1 MIRDYLNSFRIL
13 TEDDISTFMSMVTSK
28 SLKKGEFFITEGK
41 ISRYIAYIQSGIF
54 RTFYHSSAQEE
65 VTYCF
70 TFKNTLITAYSSW
83 ITQKPTTENI
93 QALTDMELMLI
104 SLENM
109 RDLEVSNP
117 NWIKFFKHIAE
128 LEYINLENRV
138 FMLQRESAE
147 LRYQNLVDNH
157 PEYLHHIPLHYLASY
172 LGVTQR
178 HLSRIR
184 KNFAF

>member
-1 MIRDYLNSFRIL
+1 MLREYLQSYQIL
-13 TEDDISTFMSMVTSK
+13 KEEDIDSFMSLVTPK
-28 SLKKGEFFITEGK
+28 KLKKGEFFITKGK

-54 RTFYHSSAQEE
+54 RSFYYSSEQEE

-70 TFKNTLITAYSSW
+70 TFQNTLITAYSSW
-83 ITQKPTTENI
+83 ITQQPTNENI
-93 QALTDMELMLI
+93 QALTDMELVLI

-109 RDLEVSNP
+109 KKLEISNP

-128 LEYINLENRV
+128 LEYINLEKRI

-147 LRYQNLVDNH
+147 TRYHSLLNNH
-157 PEYLHHIPLHYLASY
+157 PEYLHNIPLHYLASY

-184 KNFAF
+184 KNFTF